1 MVTVIPRANCPWND
15 LSAKTTCNMNRIRII
30 VTLALVLAACQL
42 SAQTVDSIP
51 HHVVGY
57 YGPNGGGQWENIL
70 HLRDGNILFVH
81 KEGINMNTTGDVVG
95 HEYYKVSRH
104 GATMLDTLFVYDSD
118 PPFYLFAKNPN
129 DDNHIRVGI
138 VRDSVSGGSFLQ
150 ILPFDNDMNFDTL
163 NEVFVPVSDTI
174 AYGSWKGALINR
186 QNELI
191 LTYETPRGNNDW
203 NQHFACYGLDG
214 TLKHENVVP
223 QSSFPKQAYLG
234 FGIFNESPLEY
245 YLIGRYRPNNYS
257 PNSFVCYL
265 FDSLFQYE
273 DSFSINMSNPFYHI
287 QYNLGWQEQMLPYG
301 DDFIFGSRYERG
313 TQHGVC
319 LVRYDKR
326 TLEQKGVVFFL
337 SMPMVPDSSSGACPI
352 QLCKDSDGFLYF
364 SYDTRN
370 LLGSDQGLVAV
381 AKLDA
386 DLNVLWQRFC
396 LEPGYSRHGS
406 LMTVLDDGGV
416 AICGGFRG
424 RPEVFF
430 LIVNDDYDG
439 MEEQGF
445 IVRPY
450 AYWPNPVQDELHLQY
465 SPDVTPQSIEIYDL
479 QGRLIKTQRSGLESL
494 SMKGLASGAYTMRV
508 VLEGGKVFSDKVIK
522 E

>member
-1 MVTVIPRANCPWND
+1 
-15 LSAKTTCNMNRIRII
+15 MNRIRII

-104 GATMLDTLFVYDSD
+104 GATMLDTLFVYDND

-129 DDNHIRVGI
+129 DDDHIRVGI

-163 NEVFVPVSDTI
+163 NEVFVPVSDTF
-174 AYGSWKGALINR
+174 AYGTWKGALINR

-191 LTYETPRGNNDW
+191 MTYVTPCGNNDW
-203 NQHFACYGLDG
+203 NRHFACYGLDG
-214 TLKHENVVP
+214 TLKHGNVVP
-223 QSSFPKQAYLG
+223 QSSLPRQSHLG

-257 PNSFVCYL
+257 LDNFVCYL
-265 FDSLFQYE
+265 FDSLFQYK
-273 DSFSINMSNPFYHI
+273 DSFSINENNPFYHI
-287 QYNLGWQEQMLPYG
+287 QYSFGWEEQMLPYG

-313 TQHGVC
+313 TRNGVC

-326 TLEQKGVVFFL
+326 TLEQKNIVYFE
-337 SMPMVPDSSSGACPI
+337 SIPMLYSSSFGYGACPI
-352 QLCKDSDGFLYF
+352 GLGKDGEGCLYF
-364 SYDTRN
+364 SYSTQIPFIE
-370 LLGSDQGLVAV
+370 LGQIAV

-386 DLNVLWQRFC
+386 DFNVQWQRFC
-396 LEPGYSRHGS
+396 LEPEGYCHRGS
-406 LMTVLDDGGV
+406 FMEVLDDGGAAV
-416 AICGGFRG
+416 CGANLG
-424 RPEVFF
+424 RPELFF

-439 MEEQGF
+439 LEEQGF

-465 SPDVTPQSIEIYDL
+465 SPDVTPQSIELYDL
-479 QGRLIKTQRSGLESL
+479 QGRLIITQRNGLESL